1 MAAQH
6 LFLQEVRDSFNAL
19 VEDTLGDACQYD
31 TVINIH
37 EKLNEIIEAQKDDPE
52 PVVLTKS
59 EVKRLF
65 EDCGIEEEKLQNFD
79 EQYEIAAGEKSS
91 LMANNI
97 TNTRRFEV
105 KTPDVVVHIDPER
118 AELMETRII
127 DGRRCLVIPMEG
139 EVEVNGIRVHTAN
152 SNSDIEEEADYE

>member
-1 MAAQH
+1 
-6 LFLQEVRDSFNAL
+6 
-19 VEDTLGDACQYD
+19 
-31 TVINIH
+31 
-37 EKLNEIIEAQKDDPE
+37 
-52 PVVLTKS
+52 
-59 EVKRLF
+59 
-65 EDCGIEEEKLQNFD
+65 
-79 EQYEIAAGEKSS
+79 
-91 LMANNI
+91 MANNI
-97 TNTRRFEV
+97 TNTRRFEI

>member
-1 MAAQH
+1 MCFSV
-6 LFLQEVRDSFNAL
+6 LLK
-19 VEDTLGDACQYD
+19 
-31 TVINIH
+31 IM
-37 EKLNEIIEAQKDDPE
+37 
-52 PVVLTKS
+52 VVLTKS

-65 EDCGIEEEKLQNFD
+65 EDCGVEEDKLQNFD

-105 KTPDVVVHIDPER
+105 KTPDVVVHVDPER

-127 DGRRCLVIPMEG
+127 DGRRCLVIPMDG
-139 EVEVNGIRVHTAN
+139 EVEVNGIRVHTGSIA
-152 SNSDIEEEADYE
+152 SDNEEETDYE